1 MALYRC
7 KVPDNNGCR
16 IQDCLCIHIN
26 RHKHTH
32 THARTYTPCTEAPQR
47 PARSTVEHMPI
58 LMHTQKQAQTHSHT
72 HARTYTPC
80 TEAPQPAYANSYA
93 YTLTSTN
100 THTLTHTPCTV
111 APQRPARGT
120 AEHMP
125 YLWARAAASPKA
137 HPNCPAAYA
146 RGLRR
151 LLALFVDLQTLCSW
165 EDVERRT
172 GGSAGPSAS
181 PGMCKREG

>member
-1 MALYRC
+1 MIMWQSIHTRTHKYWHCNVFQCSMTNVESTRTHTHTHTRTHKTRTYSLALQRVLMLYDER
-7 KVPDNNGCR
+7 R
-16 IQDCLCIHIN
+16 
-26 RHKHTH
+26 KHTH
-32 THARTYTPCTEAPQR
+32 THTRTR
-47 PARSTVEHMPI
+47 
-58 LMHTQKQAQTHSHT
+58 
-72 HARTYTPC
+72 
-80 TEAPQPAYANSYA
+80 
-93 YTLTSTN
+93 
-100 THTLTHTPCTV
+100 THTWTHTPCTV